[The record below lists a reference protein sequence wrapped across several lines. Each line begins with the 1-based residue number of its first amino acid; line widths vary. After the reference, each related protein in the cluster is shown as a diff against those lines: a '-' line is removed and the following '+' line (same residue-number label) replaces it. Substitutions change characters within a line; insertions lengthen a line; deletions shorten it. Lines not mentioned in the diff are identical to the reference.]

1 MPVYFSFALTFFN
14 MTGVRA
20 GRVLLALYALKLGA
34 QPFAVG
40 VLAATFSVFPMLL
53 SWQIGRLSDRF
64 GSRWLLAFGA
74 AGGGC
79 GMLVP
84 YFVPGLPALY
94 VAAAMNGLSFAF
106 YNVSIQNLVGLLSS
120 PSTRTK
126 NFSNYTL
133 VISVTSFLGPLL
145 CGFAIDH
152 AGFALTCVY
161 IALLSLVPVA
171 MLVIR
176 GGVLPGGTRQEKSS
190 GGLREALVVPGIWRV
205 LAICSVVQAGI
216 DLFNFYMP
224 IYGHAVNLS
233 ASAIGVVLSMFSAA
247 AFVVRLVMPRLL
259 AWRSEET
266 VLAYSLYIGAASF
279 LLVPFFKTAAVLAL
293 ISFMFGLGMGCG
305 QPITM
310 MLTYSLSA
318 AGRSGETLGL
328 RLTINHLTRVVGPVL
343 FGAIG
348 SVFGLL
354 AVFWVNGLLLA
365 SGGAATRSGSASRAG
380 TEGK

>member
-1 MPVYFSFALTFFN
+1 MPVYFSFVLTFFN

-20 GRVLLALYALKLGA
+20 GRVLLALYALQLGA

-40 VLAATFSVFPMLL
+40 VLAAAFSVFPMVL
-53 SWQIGRLSDRF
+53 SWQIGKLSDRF

-106 YNVSIQNLVGLLSS
+106 YNVSIQNLVGLSS
-120 PSTRTK
+120 SAQTRTK

-145 CGFAIDH
+145 CGFAIDQ
-152 AGFALTCVY
+152 AGFAVTCVY
-161 IALLSLVPVA
+161 IALLSLVPLA
-171 MLVIR
+171 MLIIR
-176 GGVLPGGTRQEKSS
+176 GGVLPGGSRPEKSP
-190 GGLREALVVPGIWRV
+190 GGLREALAVPGIWRV
-205 LAICSVVQAGI
+205 LAMCSVVQAGI
-216 DLFNFYMP
+216 DLFQFYMP

-247 AFVVRLVMPRLL
+247 AFVVRLAMPRLL

-266 VLAYSLYIGAASF
+266 VLAYALYIGAASF
-279 LLVPFFKTAAVLAL
+279 LLMPFFKSAAVLAL

-310 MLTYSLSA
+310 MLTYSRSA
-318 AGRSGETLGL
+318 AGRSGEALGL
-328 RLTINHLTRVVGPVL
+328 RLTINHLTRVIGPVL

-365 SGGAATRSGSASRAG
+365 SGGAAVTRPGSDRGGAA
-380 TEGK
+380 KD

>member
-1 MPVYFSFALTFFN
+1 MPIFFSFALTFFN
-14 MTGVRA
+14 MTAVRA

-40 VLAATFSVFPMLL
+40 VLAATFSVFPMVL

-64 GSRWLLAFGA
+64 GSRWLLALGA

-106 YNVSIQNLVGLLSS
+106 YNVSIQNLVGLLSR
-120 PSTRTK
+120 PDTRTQ

-152 AGFALTCVY
+152 AGFALTCLY

-171 MLVIR
+171 MLIMR
-176 GGVLPGGTRQEKSS
+176 GGVLPGGSRREKSA
-190 GGLREALVVPGIWRV
+190 GGLREVLAVPGVWRV
-205 LAICSVVQAGI
+205 LAMCSVVQAGI
-216 DLFNFYMP
+216 DLFQFYMP
-224 IYGHAVNLS
+224 IYGHALNLS
-233 ASAIGVVLSMFSAA
+233 ASAIGVVLSTFAAA
-247 AFVVRLVMPRLL
+247 AFVVRLVLPRLL

-266 VLAYSLYIGAASF
+266 VLAYALYIGAASF
-279 LLVPFFKTAAVLAL
+279 LLVPFFKGAAMLAL

-310 MLTYSLSA
+310 MLTYSHSA

-328 RLTINHLTRVVGPVL
+328 RLTINHLTRVIGPVL

-365 SGGAATRSGSASRAG
+365 SGGAVTRSSSGRAP
-380 TEGK
+380 GKSQ

>member
-1 MPVYFSFALTFFN
+1 VPVYFAFALTLFN

-53 SWQIGRLSDRF
+53 SWQIGKLSDRF

-106 YNVSIQNLVGLLSS
+106 YNVSIQNLVGLLSR
-120 PSTRTK
+120 PDTRTR

-190 GGLREALVVPGIWRV
+190 GALARKKAP
-205 LAICSVVQAGI
+205 
-216 DLFNFYMP
+216 
-224 IYGHAVNLS
+224 
-233 ASAIGVVLSMFSAA
+233 AA
-247 AFVVRLVMPRLL
+247 CARRWWFP
-259 AWRSEET
+259 
-266 VLAYSLYIGAASF
+266 
-279 LLVPFFKTAAVLAL
+279 
-293 ISFMFGLGMGCG
+293 
-305 QPITM
+305 
-310 MLTYSLSA
+310 
-318 AGRSGETLGL
+318 
-328 RLTINHLTRVVGPVL
+328 
-343 FGAIG
+343 
-348 SVFGLL
+348 
-354 AVFWVNGLLLA
+354 A
-365 SGGAATRSGSASRAG
+365 SGACWPYAAWCRPASTSSISTCRSTG
-380 TEGK
+380 TP

>member
-1 MPVYFSFALTFFN
+1 MPIYFSFALTFFN
-14 MTGVRA
+14 MTAVRA

-40 VLAATFSVFPMLL
+40 VLAATFSVFPMVL

-106 YNVSIQNLVGLLSS
+106 YNVSIQNLVGLLSR
-120 PSTRTK
+120 PDTRTQ

-152 AGFALTCVY
+152 AGFAVTCIY
-161 IALLSLVPVA
+161 IAVVSLVPVA
-171 MLVIR
+171 MLIIR
-176 GGVLPGGTRQEKSS
+176 GGVLPGGSRHEKSS
-190 GGLREALVVPGIWRV
+190 GGLREALAVPGVWRV
-205 LAICSVVQAGI
+205 LAMCSVVQAGI

-247 AFVVRLVMPRLL
+247 AFVVRTIMPRLL

-266 VLAYSLYIGAASF
+266 VLAYALYIGAASF
-279 LLVPFFKTAAVLAL
+279 LLVPFFKGAVVLSL

-310 MLTYSLSA
+310 MLTYSHSA
-318 AGRSGETLGL
+318 AGRSGEALGL
-328 RLTINHLTRVVGPVL
+328 RLTINHLTRVIGPVL

-365 SGGAATRSGSASRAG
+365 SGGAVTRSSSGRGDA
-380 TEGK
+380 EGKH

>member
-1 MPVYFSFALTFFN
+1 MPIYFAFALTFFN

-40 VLAATFSVFPMLL
+40 VLAAAFSVFPMVL
-53 SWQIGRLSDRF
+53 SWQIGKLSDRF

-106 YNVSIQNLVGLLSS
+106 YNVSIQNLVGLSS
-120 PSTRTK
+120 SAQTRTQ

-145 CGFAIDH
+145 SGFAIDH
-152 AGFALTCVY
+152 AGFAMTCVY
-161 IALLSLVPVA
+161 IALLSLVPLA
-171 MLVIR
+171 MLIIG
-176 GGVLPGGTRQEKSS
+176 GGVLPGGSRHEKSS
-190 GGLREALVVPGIWRV
+190 GGLREALSVPGIWRV
-205 LAICSVVQAGI
+205 LAMCSVVQAGI
-216 DLFNFYMP
+216 DLFQFYMP

-247 AFVVRLVMPRLL
+247 AFAVRLVMPRLL

-266 VLAYSLYIGAASF
+266 VLAYALYIGAASF
-279 LLVPFFKTAAVLAL
+279 LLTPFFKSAAVLAL
-293 ISFMFGLGMGCG
+293 ISFLFGLGMGCG

-318 AGRSGETLGL
+318 TGRSGEALGL
-328 RLTINHLTRVVGPVL
+328 RLTINHLTRVIGPVL

-365 SGGAATRSGSASRAG
+365 SGGAVTRPSSGRGGAAK
-380 TEGK
+380 E